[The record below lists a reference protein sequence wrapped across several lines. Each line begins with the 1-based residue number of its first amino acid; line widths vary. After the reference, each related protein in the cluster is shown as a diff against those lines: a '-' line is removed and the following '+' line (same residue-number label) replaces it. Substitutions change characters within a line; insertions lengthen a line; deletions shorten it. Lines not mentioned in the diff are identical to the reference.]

1 MDPNLNEMNV
11 AEDHLK
17 ESLEVMYSDI
27 YKKLCFFV
35 ILFFNYLNLDIFE
48 ISNGKVI
55 YVQQI
60 VVKI

>member
-27 YKKLCFFV
+27 YKKFVFFI
-35 ILFFNYLNLDIFE
+35 ILLFYCLI
-48 ISNGKVI
+48 
-55 YVQQI
+55 
-60 VVKI
+60 